1 MKKTILLTALM
12 IQVFILKGQ
21 VNVTLHMEQKL
32 GDQYFAYNLT
42 SEAEMGYSFNVSRLQ
57 YYVSEIKLIH
67 DGGQVTPVTDLYL
80 LVDPGSQSSF
90 PLGSFSITDLEKIEF
105 SIGVDS
111 AHNHLDP
118 ATYPEDHPLALQ
130 DPSMHW
136 GWFSGYRFIALEGK
150 AGSDE
155 SSMINNYQIHTI
167 ADANYRTI
175 LLDIDE
181 VVSGDNMTIPVEA
194 DYNLLFNDVDVSAGM
209 IAHGGNGASKKIA
222 DNARDFVFS
231 ATTLTSIDRSE
242 DLAAFKISPNPS
254 DGFLHIQYDVRNA
267 GYLEFTVSDLE
278 GKVVLKTQLDPM
290 QKMYTLAANLP
301 AGLYVTN
308 LFNNNNL
315 LATQKVVVK

>member
-1 MKKTILLTALM
+1 MKKTFLLTLLSILA
-12 IQVFILKGQ
+12 FILNGQ
-21 VNVTLHMEQKL
+21 VNVTLHMEEKL

-80 LVDPGSQSSF
+80 LIDAGVQSSF
-90 PLGSFSITDLEKIEF
+90 PLGNFSITDLEKIEF

-118 ATYPEDHPLALQ
+118 ALYPQDHPLALQ

-150 AGSDE
+150 AGLDE
-155 SSMINNYQIHTI
+155 GSMVNNYQIHTI

-175 LLDIDE
+175 LLDVNE
-181 VVSGDNMTIPVEA
+181 VVSGDNMTIPIQA
-194 DYNLLFNDVDVSAGM
+194 DYNQLFNDVDVSGGM
-209 IAHGGNGASKKIA
+209 IAHGGNGASKQIA
-222 DNARDFVFS
+222 DNTRDFVFTAS
-231 ATTLTSIDRSE
+231 ALTSIDKS
-242 DLAAFKISPNPS
+242 DVLGTFKISPNPS
-254 DGFLHIQYDVRNA
+254 DGFLHIQYDLENA
-267 GYLEFTVSDLE
+267 GNLELAVTDLD
-278 GKVVLKTQLDPM
+278 GRVVYKTQLDPL
-290 QKMYTLAANLP
+290 QKLFTFKANLP
-301 AGLYVTN
+301 AGFYVTS

-315 LATQKVVVK
+315 IATQKIVMK